1 MSARWDH
8 LNAAQ
13 QLFEVRCQIGPH
25 AHTPKDGQIY
35 ALDHRG
41 NSLALCEGLAGCGSP
56 KRPSALWGNR
66 SCGPGTRSCWRTRA
80 WPDSMSRW
88 PRGSGRGGYLRLS
101 YWLVGHMVDVE
112 CLARS
117 LGSAKHQPKCAFAL
131 AKMSTSRVLGIAPI
145 IAGAS
150 YPLEYEYSSEK
161 PIAEKARSSSECN
174 SYRIEAGATVGSRVE
189 RANAV
194 QSERRL
200 LTSMRSS

>member
-1 MSARWDH
+1 MPNRPACTHPERWAD
-8 LNAAQ
+8 LCPRSSR
-13 QLFEVRCQIGPH
+13 QL
-25 AHTPKDGQIY
+25 
-35 ALDHRG
+35 
-41 NSLALCEGLAGCGSP
+41 S
-56 KRPSALWGNR
+56 RPLRRVGRLRKSKATECALWGNR

-112 CLARS
+112 CLAPS